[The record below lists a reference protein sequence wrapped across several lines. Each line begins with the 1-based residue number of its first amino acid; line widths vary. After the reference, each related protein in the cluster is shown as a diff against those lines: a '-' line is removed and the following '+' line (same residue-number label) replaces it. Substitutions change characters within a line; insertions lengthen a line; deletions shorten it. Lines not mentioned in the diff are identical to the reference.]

1 MALWGG
7 LSTKAAP
14 QRDAPMP
21 AAATRRLWA
30 SPALI
35 RTSGVPYR
43 TGWDVERAIK
53 EGVLRSI
60 WTYKAVD
67 TISKSLAELPIIF
80 PKGDYLDDSSA
91 NVGRLD
97 RRLNFK
103 ANPFEYA
110 FSFRYRLVS
119 QLLMSPKGAFVEYE
133 RDADGEITWMY
144 LLNPDRVA
152 PIPHQDTFVAGYE
165 IDTGG
170 QPDYLRPDQVAWI
183 KLPHPTDPYASLTPL
198 EAAGLS
204 IDLDFYARLYNR
216 NFMAND
222 GRPGGILAVRG
233 PMPEGDVEILR
244 RRMSTP
250 NPGVVSVVESEGMSF
265 ADLSTTPRDAAY
277 KELSNTVK
285 NEILV
290 AFGVGESVIG
300 NASGRTYDN
309 ADAEENV
316 YWRITLAPLIRFLD
330 MPFSSLTPGGDDDD
344 VWVRH
349 DTSRVQALQK
359 PIRDNEARVVEQ
371 FREGTRTLND
381 VLTVFKMPTIDV
393 PGANAYFIAAGKIGV
408 AKDPADQEA
417 LETLK
422 AIGGGAEG
430 EPAPMGQGP
439 QRALGPV
446 GGGAIGASLAMR
458 RPAFGPVR
466 SPERVDQQRAIEA
479 NATAQRRDMERK
491 EDGAPAVANKH
502 YCIMLQVPEV
512 DAQHLWA
519 ASPVPPTQKPH
530 VTVGLYDIDDPAK
543 AELIAREWAE
553 QTEPVKLM
561 IGPDT
566 WVWENGT
573 GPEDRPF
580 VVGVRSD
587 SLHEA
592 NARLTEIAKRY
603 GGAETGM
610 GKGDYKP
617 HFTIAYLD
625 PDVPGDVAL
634 TEPRYVSLSAT
645 DAELS
650 MRDGSKLLLRLK
662 D

>member
-7 LSTKAAP
+7 LSQKAAP
-14 QRDAPMP
+14 QRDKAMP

-60 WTYKAVD
+60 WTYKAIN
-67 TISKSLAELPIIF
+67 TIANSLAELPIIF
-80 PKGDYLDDSSA
+80 PQGSYLDDDNGSV
-91 NVGRLD
+91 NVGRLE
-97 RRLNFK
+97 RRLNFT
-103 ANPFEYA
+103 ANPYEYA
-110 FSFRYRLVS
+110 FTFRHRLVS
-119 QLLMSPKGAFVEYE
+119 QLLLSPKGAFVEYE
-133 RDADGEITWMY
+133 RDADGEILWMY

-152 PIPHQDTFVAGYE
+152 PIPDSSTFVSGYE

-170 QPDYLRPDQVAWI
+170 QPDFLRPDQVAWI

-198 EAAGLS
+198 EASGLS

-222 GRPGGILAVRG
+222 GRPGGILSVKG
-233 PMPEGDVEILR
+233 PIPEPDVEILR

-250 NPGVVSVVESEGMSF
+250 NPGVVSVIEAEGMSF

-277 KELSNTVK
+277 GDMSDRVK

-330 MPFSSLTPGGDDDD
+330 MPLSSLTPGGNDDE

-381 VLTVFKMPTIDV
+381 VLTVFKMPTLDV

-408 AKDPADQEA
+408 AKDPADQAA
-417 LETLK
+417 LEALK
-422 AIGGGAEG
+422 AIGGGATG
-430 EPAPMGQGP
+430 EPAPGAQ
-439 QRALGPV
+439 QQLGPV

-458 RPAFGPVR
+458 RPAFAPLR
-466 SPERVDQQRAIEA
+466 SPERAANMRAIEA
-479 NATAQRRDMERK
+479 GATEARRELERK
-491 EDGAPAVANKH
+491 EDGAPKVANKH
-502 YCIMLQVPEV
+502 YCIMLKVPEK
-512 DAQHLWA
+512 DAQHLWG

-553 QTEPVKLM
+553 QTEPVKLL

-592 NARLTEIAKRY
+592 NARLAEIAKRY
-603 GGAETGM
+603 GGDEAGM

-625 PDVPGDVAL
+625 ADVPGDVAL
-634 TEPRYVSLSAT
+634 TEARMAAVSAT

-650 MRDGSKLLLRLK
+650 MRDGSKLLLRLR